1 MSRIKRFLDSKGFTS
16 AAASVLAVLVGLL
29 FGFIIMLIS
38 NPRQAFEGIGI
49 ILAGG
54 FGGGAKGIGQM
65 LYYSVPYMMTGLSVG
80 FAFKTGLFNIGA
92 SGQFTVGAFT
102 AILVGVKCTFLPA
115 PFHWIFALLC
125 AALAGAIWALV
136 PGVFKAFLNVN
147 EVISAIMM
155 NYIGLYFV
163 NMLAKAPF
171 LQGANP
177 VYDSTRTLTS
187 NVAGSAVLPKW
198 FLADLFPNSTVN
210 VGFFIAVGVAVLM
223 YFVLN
228 KTVFGYE
235 LRACG
240 LNRDASR
247 YAGINEKRSIVLSMV
262 IAGALA
268 GLGGGIVYLSGA
280 NGRRY
285 KVQDAIL
292 GDGFQ
297 GITVALL
304 GLSNPIGTVFAALF
318 IAYITIGGEYMQK
331 LDFAVELI
339 SIITALIIYF
349 SAFALVFRNVVGG
362 VLGRAR
368 LRIAKTDGD
377 RAAKTAKGG
386 DGK

>member
-1 MSRIKRFLDSKGFTS
+1 MSRIKRFLDSKGFTN
-16 AAASVLAVLVGLL
+16 AAASILAVLVGLL
-29 FGFIIMLIS
+29 FGFVIMLIS
-38 NPRQAFEGIGI
+38 NPKQALEGIGI
-49 ILAGG
+49 ILSGG
-54 FGGGAKGIGQM
+54 FGGGAKGIGQT

-80 FAFKTGLFNIGA
+80 FAFKTGLFNIGTP
-92 SGQFTVGAFT
+92 GQFTVGAFT

-125 AALAGAIWALV
+125 AAAAGAIWALV
-136 PGVFKAFLNVN
+136 PGIFKAFLNVN

-163 NMLAKAPF
+163 NLLVKSPF
-171 LQGANP
+171 LQHGNP
-177 VYDSTRTLTS
+177 LYDATRTLTS
-187 NVAGSAVLPKW
+187 NVAATAVLPKW

-210 VGFFIAVGVAVLM
+210 VGIFIALGVAVVM

-285 KVQDAIL
+285 KVQDTIL
-292 GDGFQ
+292 SDGFQ

-304 GLSNPIGTVFAALF
+304 GLSNPIGIIFAALF
-318 IAYITIGGEYMQK
+318 IAYITIGGEFMQK
-331 LDFAVELI
+331 LDFAVELV

-349 SAFALVFRNVVGG
+349 SAFALVFRNVIGKAFGWVRQRFAGKNGDKGG
-362 VLGRAR
+362 
-368 LRIAKTDGD
+368 KNT
-377 RAAKTAKGG
+377 KGG
-386 DGK
+386 DVE